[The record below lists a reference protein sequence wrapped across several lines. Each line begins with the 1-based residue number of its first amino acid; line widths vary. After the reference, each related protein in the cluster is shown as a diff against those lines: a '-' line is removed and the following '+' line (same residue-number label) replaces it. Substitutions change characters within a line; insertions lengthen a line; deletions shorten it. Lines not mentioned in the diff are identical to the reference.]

1 MYFLGN
7 KDNILLKM
15 VTTNRIFE
23 GITASRYV
31 VYLESHVGVSLSSCH
46 QYNEDWL
53 SRFRSRLRHAGPSLR
68 VIPFYRL
75 GALI

>member
-7 KDNILLKM
+7 KDNILIKM

-31 VYLESHVGVSLSSCH
+31 VYLESHVGVLATNTMKTGCPGSYLASGM
-46 QYNEDWL
+46 L
-53 SRFRSRLRHAGPSLR
+53 VLLF
-68 VIPFYRL
+68 V
-75 GALI
+75 